1 MNSHLCFVHI
11 RRKQRCDLAPDLERS
26 GASRAES
33 GTQPFEARH
42 WVQCSMR
49 KTSLKRRNRGES
61 AAIDSL
67 ARLLFV
73 ALPLQQ
79 LSLLVFAHLLAALLD
94 HTTQRVS
101 PLLRRASLVL

>member
-1 MNSHLCFVHI
+1 MNSLPWSVHI
-11 RRKQRCDLAPDLERS
+11 RKNQRFDLAPDLERR

-33 GTQPFEARH
+33 EPQPCEARH
-42 WVQCSMR
+42 WAQCSTR
-49 KTSLKRRNRGES
+49 KTSLKRKNRGES

-67 ARLLFV
+67 ARLLLV

-101 PLLRRASLVL
+101 PLLRVASLIF